1 MELIV
6 VGNRAG
12 MPAPGAPSSGY
23 VVRTPSSVILMECGP
38 GVASALPG
46 VVRLSEI
53 TAVLVSHMHADHCYD
68 LLTLGKTL
76 VAETL
81 EQGVSRPPIPLY
93 VQPGGA
99 RVLRALNALFPVG
112 RDSPLD
118 HVFDEAFTV
127 VEYPPDGAIV
137 ANDVTVRM
145 APVRHA
151 VPCSGFRLETA
162 EASLAFSG
170 DTGPTDALVRLAA
183 NADVLLCE
191 ATLREPDRTGHG
203 HLSAVEAGALAA
215 AADVGQLVLTHLARD
230 DPEWVAGVVGEARAT
245 FPGPVS
251 ASRPGYS
258 FAPHKSSARGAG
270 AQRRVTG
277 WRPSSVAQPPSS
289 EAR

>member
-38 GVASALPG
+38 SVAGALPG

-68 LLTLGKTL
+68 LLTLGRRL

-99 RVLRALNALFPVG
+99 RMLRALNALFPVG

-127 VEYPPDGAIV
+127 VEYSPDGAIV

-145 APVRHA
+145 APMRHA

-183 NADVLLCE
+183 NTDVLLCE

-203 HLSAVEAGALAA
+203 HLSAAQAGALAA
-215 AADVGQLVLTHLARD
+215 AADVGQLVLTHFMRD
-230 DPEWVAGVVGEARAT
+230 DPEWLAGVVGEARAA
-245 FPGPVS
+245 FPGAVS
-251 ASRPGYS
+251 ASRPGS
-258 FAPHKSSARGAG
+258 RFAAHASSARGTG
-270 AQRRVTG
+270 ARSG
-277 WRPSSVAQPPSS
+277 G
-289 EAR
+289 